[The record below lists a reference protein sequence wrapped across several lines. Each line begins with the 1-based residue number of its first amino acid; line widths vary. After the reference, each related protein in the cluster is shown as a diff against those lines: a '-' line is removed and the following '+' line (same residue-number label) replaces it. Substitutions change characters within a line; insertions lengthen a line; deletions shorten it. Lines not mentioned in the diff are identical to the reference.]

1 MMQRER
7 GTHSRARGAA
17 REAEAAVGFTYE
29 VNQDPA
35 PGDPV
40 VFHLSGDLDNRVQPP
55 DGELVLNLD
64 GVEPARGVVLDAS
77 ELEFLDS
84 TGIRHLLDVRSAVV
98 DNGGTLRL
106 SGARPVVRRVLEV
119 TGLTEALGMDE

>member
-1 MMQRER
+1 M
-7 GTHSRARGAA
+7 
-17 REAEAAVGFTYE
+17 GFTYE
-29 VNQDPA
+29 VSQDPA

-40 VFHLSGDLDNRVQPP
+40 VFRLAGDLDNRVQPA
-55 DGELVLNLD
+55 DGELVLDLG
-64 GVEPARGVVLDAS
+64 GVDPARGVVLDAS

-84 TGIRHLLDVRSAVV
+84 TGIRHLLDVRSAIV

-106 SGARPVVRRVLEV
+106 RGARPVVRRVLEV